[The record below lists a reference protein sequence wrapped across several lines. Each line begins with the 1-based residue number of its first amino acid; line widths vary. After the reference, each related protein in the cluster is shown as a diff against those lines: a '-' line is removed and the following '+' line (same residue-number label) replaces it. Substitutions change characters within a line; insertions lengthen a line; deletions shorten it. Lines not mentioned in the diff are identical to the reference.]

1 MSDKTKIPTFS
12 IGPKAQREV
21 RSALAKSRNPAETI
35 KQYQRSH
42 SLHSMV
48 AKAFG
53 TTPMY
58 AANTA
63 TIADTK
69 TRGYTKT
76 TSENNTKD
84 NIETLDTDSVL
95 TFLGYLGV
103 SQYEVHKRVGDAL
116 QKQLED
122 ELRKVTAQ
130 GPLLNLLQNCW
141 PYAASNSEFR
151 PILWAV
157 LRQLGE
163 NTPIPVLQA
172 LTERDK
178 KTGQLK
184 HIDIFRPLPSLLKR
198 LCWEADWTDK
208 VPVELE
214 NSPET
219 SPKQYL
225 KMIQGTLLY
234 ETMNPLI
241 NAYTSTPFLVESSDK
256 FFVNSAS
263 ERKVHTSQRR
273 ALINSTSIAMS
284 PTRGAV
290 SGAASTLLEKSSNH
304 LSKKSETAGSTT
316 VSDSQSQAGK
326 AVSQIR
332 SMLSDTRSGS
342 LSYRPQLLHA
352 ILSILMSQHGALAAA
367 STAGTEQGL
376 LAGKAHLHCTL
387 LADILL
393 STSGPLPKEYAN
405 VHTLARILDDTVA
418 RGVFTD
424 VDLLKVQETLKL
436 IYNSEHW
443 IDDDAHRNNNGKPT
457 KKKQKTKMQEENDA
471 EHTPSVKSS
480 ISKIEPNKSLIRQLN
495 QIIISGMTAMK
506 ESDPQ
511 SLFLNPVTDA
521 IAPGKHTGVR
531 LENMIFIL
539 LEPRFCLCTT
549 LKNRLQQHH

>member
-1 MSDKTKIPTFS
+1 MSNKSKSPAFS
-12 IGPKAQREV
+12 IGLKAQREV

-35 KQYQRSH
+35 KQYQRTH

-58 AANTA
+58 ASNTA
-63 TIADTK
+63 TTADEN
-69 TRGYTKT
+69 TRGYATIT
-76 TSENNTKD
+76 TDNAKND

-95 TFLGYLGV
+95 KFLGHLGV

-130 GPLLNLLQNCW
+130 GPLLTLLQNCW
-141 PYAASNSEFR
+141 PYATSNSEFR

-172 LTERDK
+172 LAERDK

-184 HIDIFRPLPSLLKR
+184 HVDIFRPLPPLLKR

-208 VPVELE
+208 IPVELE

-219 SPKQYL
+219 SPKQFL
-225 KMIQGTLLY
+225 KMVQATLLY
-234 ETMNPLI
+234 ETMHPLI
-241 NAYTSTPFLVESSDK
+241 DAYTSTPFLVESSDK
-256 FFVNSAS
+256 FFVHSAS
-263 ERKVHTSQRR
+263 ERKVQTSQRR
-273 ALINSTSIAMS
+273 ALINTSSIAMS
-284 PTRGAV
+284 PTRGTA
-290 SGAASTLLEKSSNH
+290 SSAASSILGKSSN
-304 LSKKSETAGSTT
+304 SITKASETAGSTN
-316 VSDSQSQAGK
+316 VSESLAQAGR

-332 SMLSDTRSGS
+332 SLLSDTRSGS
-342 LSYRPQLLHA
+342 TSYRPHLLHA
-352 ILSILMSQHGALAAA
+352 IVSMLMAQHGALAAA
-367 STAGTEQGL
+367 STTGTEQGL
-376 LAGKAHLHCTL
+376 LAGQAHLHCTL

-405 VHTLARILDDTVA
+405 VHTLARILDDAVA
-418 RGVFTD
+418 RGIFTD
-424 VDLLKVQETLKL
+424 GDLMKVQETLKVV
-436 IYNSEHW
+436 YSSEHC
-443 IDDDAHRNNNGKPT
+443 IDDDEDGNNSESPKT
-457 KKKQKTKMQEENDA
+457 KKQKTSKQDDGDVEYTSSA
-471 EHTPSVKSS
+471 KSS
-480 ISKIEPNKSLIRQLN
+480 NSKNEPNKSLIRQLN
-495 QIIISGMTAMK
+495 QIIISGLTAMK

-521 IAPGKHTGVR
+521 IAPGKIRTKGR
-531 LENMIFIL
+531 LYVPDCIWLSIIL
-539 LEPRFCLCTT
+539 SFLSYSNT
-549 LKNRLQQHH
+549 L